1 MKLVETDT
9 GQMMLNKRKVEPC
22 PVEGDYDLA
31 PFQGLW
37 EIFQVDAAY
46 KHLCSIAGMY
56 TDHSYLI
63 IILGQSCGLDIQEN
77 GIIFEFI
84 PGLDT
89 AVPYLFLCCGTYFGQ
104 VDVTVGEHIE

>member
-31 PFQGLW
+31 PFQSLW

-46 KHLCSIAGMY
+46 EYLCSIAAMY
-56 TDHSYLI
+56 SDHGYLI
-63 IILGQSCGLDIQEN
+63 IIGGKSGGLDIQEN
-77 GIIFEFI
+77 GIFPEF
-84 PGLDT
+84 P
-89 AVPYLFLCCGTYFGQ
+89 VCPPVLFLGEIVGKVC
-104 VDVTVGEHIE
+104 VVTGI